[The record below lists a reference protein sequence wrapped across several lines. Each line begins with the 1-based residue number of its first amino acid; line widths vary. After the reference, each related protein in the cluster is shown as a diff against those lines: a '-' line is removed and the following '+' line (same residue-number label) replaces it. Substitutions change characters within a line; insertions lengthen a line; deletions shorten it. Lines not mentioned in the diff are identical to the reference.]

1 MGIEVRVL
9 SRIFRRRKKDRYRE
23 EVNKDIKQFKRLL
36 KSHLRVE
43 EKLEKGEVDLKE
55 WIRTSRSLSPQI
67 QEKLELEEVEV

>member
-1 MGIEVRVL
+1 LGIEVRVL

>member
-23 EVNKDIKQFKRLL
+23 EVDRDIKQFKKLL

-43 EKLEKGEVDLKE
+43 ERLERGEVDLEE
-55 WIRTSRSLSPQI
+55 WIRASRPLSPQI

>member
-1 MGIEVRVL
+1 LGIEVRVL

-23 EVNKDIKQFKRLL
+23 EVDRDIKQFKKLL

-43 EKLEKGEVDLKE
+43 ERLERGEVDLEE
-55 WIRTSRSLSPQI
+55 WIRASRPLSPQI

>member
-23 EVNKDIKQFKRLL
+23 EVDRDIKQFKKLL

-43 EKLEKGEVDLKE
+43 ERLERGEVNLEE
-55 WIRTSRSLSPQI
+55 WIRASRPLSPQI

>member
-1 MGIEVRVL
+1 MRVL

-23 EVNKDIKQFKRLL
+23 EVDRDIKQFKKLL

-43 EKLEKGEVDLKE
+43 ERLERGEVDLEE
-55 WIRTSRSLSPQI
+55 WIRASRPLSPQI